1 MTDVAGQTK
10 TEAFHFRARQ
20 PSLILA
26 IRQMY
31 DLSEDTELMLS
42 AADRVNTSESDFPK
56 SLFLSFS
63 PDVALLH
70 APVERAERLRC

>member
-1 MTDVAGQTK
+1 MTDVAGPTK

-31 DLSEDTELMLS
+31 DLSEDTELMLLIPLS
-42 AADRVNTSESDFPK
+42 HSVAELHYADVSMRGVSRWDEYEDGFTW
-56 SLFLSFS
+56 
-63 PDVALLH
+63 
-70 APVERAERLRC
+70 